1 MDFLSEYGLFSAKL
15 ITVLVLLIGVS
26 IFIVFII
33 QRSRASHEERLE
45 VKYLNDRY
53 ETMALTLKSAI
64 LPRRAFKQA
73 LKEFKAKKK
82 QGQKLPAQPAFKKR
96 VFVLR
101 FHGDPRALAVSALRE
116 EITAALML
124 ATERDE
130 VVVLLESPGGLVHSY
145 GLAASQLQ
153 RIKDRGIPLTVC
165 VDKVAA
171 SGGYMMACVADQ
183 IIAAPFAV
191 VGSIGVVGQLPNF
204 NRMLK
209 NHDIE
214 FELITAGEYK
224 RTLTLFGENTD
235 KGRAKFRDDIEETH
249 ALFKAFVRDHRG
261 TVDIDKVSTGEHW
274 YGVQAL
280 ALKLVDAIRTSDDY
294 LKEAANKADLYE
306 LTYLRKKG
314 LRDRLLTPAAQG
326 LAEWRDHRFLV

>member
-15 ITVLVLLIGVS
+15 ITVLVFLSGM
-26 IFIVFII
+26 FIVVVYMI

-53 ETMALTLKSAI
+53 ESMALTLKQAI

-82 QGQKLPAQPAFKKR
+82 QGEKVIQHTVKKR
-96 VFVLR
+96 VFVMR

-153 RIKDRGIPLTVC
+153 RIKDRGVPLTVC

-204 NRMLK
+204 NRVLK
-209 NHDIE
+209 NHDID

-224 RTLTLFGENTD
+224 RTLTMFGENTD

-261 TVDIDKVSTGEHW
+261 AVDIDKVSTGEHW

-314 LRDRLLTPAAQG
+314 LRDRLLTPSA